1 MTQPIDGLPGERSTM
16 TSAAG
21 VRIVVPDDVPS
32 VIAETAAHR
41 RLEELGA
48 VELYTSEASSPEE
61 LLGRLRGAPIVVNI
75 RGRTRFT
82 REVMG
87 ALPGLRLISIWGT
100 GTDNVDLV
108 AAGDLGIT
116 VMNTP
121 GVSAFS
127 VAEGTLTLMLTTARK
142 VTELDAAVKAGQW
155 PRGMVSQLYGK
166 TLGVLGT
173 GAIGAQVARL
183 GRGIGM
189 NVIAW
194 SYHPNQAL
202 ATELGLR
209 YLSLDEVLQQA
220 DVVSVHVRLTPQ
232 TTPLLGRD
240 QLALLKPTALLI
252 NTARGACVDEAA
264 LAEALLAG
272 RLAGAGL
279 DVFSTEPIPADNPLL
294 KVPNVVM
301 TPHSAGVTPE
311 ALLAGLQLAADNVG
325 DFLAGQAQGRF
336 IVAGPGR

>member
-1 MTQPIDGLPGERSTM
+1 VGEGR
-16 TSAAG
+16 

-32 VIAETAAHR
+32 VLAGTAAHR

-48 VELYTSEASSPEE
+48 VELYTTEAGSRDE
-61 LLGRLRGAPIVVNI
+61 LLARLRGAPVVVNI

-82 REVMG
+82 RDVLA

-100 GTDNVDLV
+100 GTDNVDLQ
-108 AAGDLGIT
+108 AAGELGIT

-121 GVSAFS
+121 AVSAPS
-127 VAEGTLTLMLTTARK
+127 VAEGTLALMLATARK
-142 VTELDAAVKAGQW
+142 VPALDAAVKRGEW
-155 PRGMVSQLYGK
+155 PRGMVSALYGK

-173 GAIGAQVARL
+173 GAIGAHVARL

-194 SYHPNQAL
+194 SFHPNPAL
-202 ATELGLR
+202 AAEVPLR
-209 YLSLDEVLQQA
+209 YVDKEELLREA
-220 DVVSVHVRLTPQ
+220 DVVSIHVRLTPA
-232 TTPLLGRD
+232 TERMIGRAE
-240 QLALLKPTALLI
+240 LALMKPTALLI

-264 LAEALLAG
+264 LAEALHAG
-272 RLAGAGL
+272 RIAGAGL
-279 DVFSTEPIPADNPLL
+279 DVFSIEPVPADNPLL
-294 KVPNVVM
+294 TAPNTVF

-325 DFLAGQAQGRF
+325 DFLAGRAQARYV
-336 IVAGPGR
+336 VAGPGR

>member
-1 MTQPIDGLPGERSTM
+1 MTGVER
-16 TSAAG
+16 

-32 VIAETAAHR
+32 VIANTPAHR

-48 VELYTSEASSPEE
+48 VELYTTEAASTDE
-61 LLGRLRGAPIVVNI
+61 LLQRLRGAPVVINI
-75 RGRTRFT
+75 RGRTRLT
-82 REVMG
+82 REVMTV
-87 ALPGLRLISIWGT
+87 LPELRLISIWGT
-100 GTDNVDLV
+100 GTDNVDL
-108 AAGDLGIT
+108 AAANDLGIT

-127 VAEGTLTLMLTTARK
+127 VAEGTLALMLATARK
-142 VTELDAAVKAGQW
+142 ISELDVAVKAGQW
-155 PRGMVSQLYGK
+155 PRGMVSQLHGK

-189 NVIAW
+189 SVIAW
-194 SYHPNQAL
+194 SYHPNPSL
-202 ATELGLR
+202 AAELGLR
-209 YLSLDEVLQQA
+209 YLTLEEVLSQA

-232 TTPLLGRD
+232 TTPLLTADR
-240 QLALLKPTALLI
+240 LALMKPSALLI

-264 LAEALLAG
+264 LAAALQAG

-279 DVFSTEPIPADNPLL
+279 DVFSVEPIEASNPLL
-294 KVPNVVM
+294 KAPNVVM

-311 ALLAGLQLAADNVG
+311 ALLAGLQLAAENAG
-325 DFLAGQAQGRF
+325 DFLAGRAQARF
-336 IVAGPGR
+336 VVAGPGRSSA

>member
-1 MTQPIDGLPGERSTM
+1 MDEGR
-16 TSAAG
+16 

-32 VIAETAAHR
+32 VLAGTAAHR

-48 VELYTSEASSPEE
+48 VELYTTEAGSRDE
-61 LLGRLRGAPIVVNI
+61 LLARMRGAPVVVNI

-82 REVMG
+82 REVLE

-100 GTDNVDLV
+100 GTDNIDLP
-108 AAGDLGIT
+108 AANELGIT

-121 GVSAFS
+121 AVSAPS
-127 VAEGTLTLMLTTARK
+127 VAEGTLALMLATARK
-142 VTELDAAVKAGQW
+142 VPALDAAVKRGEW
-155 PRGMVSQLYGK
+155 PRGMVSALYGK

-194 SYHPNQAL
+194 SFHPNPAL
-202 ATELGLR
+202 AAEVPLR
-209 YLSLDEVLQQA
+209 YVEKEELLREA
-220 DVVSVHVRLTPQ
+220 DVVSIHVRLTP
-232 TTPLLGRD
+232 TTERMIGRAE
-240 QLALLKPTALLI
+240 LALMKPTALLI

-264 LAEALLAG
+264 LAEALHAG
-272 RLAGAGL
+272 RIAGAGL
-279 DVFSTEPIPADNPLL
+279 DVFSVEPVPADNPLL
-294 KVPNVVM
+294 TAPNTVF

-325 DFLAGQAQGRF
+325 DFLAGRAQARY

>member
-1 MTQPIDGLPGERSTM
+1 VGEGR
-16 TSAAG
+16 

-32 VIAETAAHR
+32 VLAGTAAHR

-48 VELYTSEASSPEE
+48 VELYTTEAGSRDE
-61 LLGRLRGAPIVVNI
+61 LLARLRGAPVVVNI

-82 REVMG
+82 RDVLA

-100 GTDNVDLV
+100 GTDNVDLQ
-108 AAGDLGIT
+108 AAGELGIT

-121 GVSAFS
+121 AVSAPS
-127 VAEGTLTLMLTTARK
+127 VAEGTLALMLATARK
-142 VTELDAAVKAGQW
+142 VPALDAAVKRGEW
-155 PRGMVSQLYGK
+155 PRGMVSALYGK

-173 GAIGAQVARL
+173 GAIGAHVARL

-194 SYHPNQAL
+194 SFHPNPAL
-202 ATELGLR
+202 AAEVPLR
-209 YLSLDEVLQQA
+209 YVDKEELLREA
-220 DVVSVHVRLTPQ
+220 DVVSIHVRLTPA
-232 TTPLLGRD
+232 TERMIGRAE
-240 QLALLKPTALLI
+240 LALMKPTALLI

-264 LAEALLAG
+264 LAEALHAG
-272 RLAGAGL
+272 RIAGAGL
-279 DVFSTEPIPADNPLL
+279 DVFSIEPVPADNPLL
-294 KVPNVVM
+294 TAPNTVF

-325 DFLAGQAQGRF
+325 DFLAGRAQARY

>member
-1 MTQPIDGLPGERSTM
+1 MGEGR
-16 TSAAG
+16 

-32 VIAETAAHR
+32 VLAGTAAHR

-48 VELYTSEASSPEE
+48 VELHTTEAGSRDE
-61 LLGRLRGAPIVVNI
+61 LLARLRGAPVVVNI

-82 REVMG
+82 RDVLA

-100 GTDNVDLV
+100 GTDNVDLQ
-108 AAGDLGIT
+108 AAGELGIT

-121 GVSAFS
+121 AVSAPS
-127 VAEGTLTLMLTTARK
+127 VAEGTLALMLATARK
-142 VTELDAAVKAGQW
+142 VPALDAAVKRGEW
-155 PRGMVSQLYGK
+155 PRGMVSALYGK

-173 GAIGAQVARL
+173 GAIGAHVARL

-194 SYHPNQAL
+194 SFHPNPAL
-202 ATELGLR
+202 AAEVPLR
-209 YLSLDEVLQQA
+209 YVDKEELLREA
-220 DVVSVHVRLTPQ
+220 DVVSIHVRLTPA
-232 TTPLLGRD
+232 TERMIGRAE
-240 QLALLKPTALLI
+240 LALMKPTALLI

-264 LAEALLAG
+264 LAEALHAG
-272 RLAGAGL
+272 RIAGAGL
-279 DVFSTEPIPADNPLL
+279 DVFSIEPVPADNPLL
-294 KVPNVVM
+294 TAPNTVF

-325 DFLAGQAQGRF
+325 DFLAGRAQARY